1 MLRSIHRT
9 LFTLLLLG
17 ATAGALADAPHWID
31 VRTAGEF
38 ESGHVEGSVNIP
50 YEDIVGRIGEVT
62 ANKDDV
68 IYVYCRSGRRSG
80 IALEA
85 LQQAGFDNV
94 VNLGGLDDAQRFA
107 TDQRVAD

>member
-1 MLRSIHRT
+1 MLRTIHRA

-17 ATAGALADAPHWID
+17 AAVGALADAPHWID

-38 ESGHVEGSVNIP
+38 EAGHVEGAVNIP
-50 YEDIVGRIGEVT
+50 YEDIVDRIGEVT

-94 VNLGGLDDAQRFA
+94 VNLGGLEDAQRFA
-107 TDQRVAD
+107 ADQRIAK